1 MHLQST
7 LNLIFTMKSGAVYKT
22 EISQVIDSNRFF
34 FIFFF
39 STIVYFVY
47 LKKPHVED
55 VFNYFDL
62 FFPQD
67 VY

>member
-7 LNLIFTMKSGAVYKT
+7 LNLIFTMKSDAVYKT

-34 FIFFF
+34 FQQLYTLFIC
-39 STIVYFVY
+39 
-47 LKKPHVED
+47 KKPHVED